1 MPVVRWTTTV
11 IESAVSVPVLASLT
25 SSSLKNGPLE
35 LTTGEMVTP
44 PFPPLAVGVGVG
56 VGVRDGVGVGV
67 GVCVGVGVGVGAVA
81 LMVGVG
87 EGLLPILPTPAP
99 ACTMLGTLAV
109 GSSV

>member
-11 IESAVSVPVLASLT
+11 IESAVSVPVFASLT
-25 SSSLKNGPLE
+25 SSTLKNGPLE
-35 LTTGEMVTP
+35 LTTGEIVTP

-56 VGVRDGVGVGV
+56 VGVRVGVGV
-67 GVCVGVGVGVGAVA
+67 GVAVA

-87 EGLLPILPTPAP
+87 VGPLPILPTPAP
-99 ACTMLGTLAV
+99 AITMLGTLAV